1 MVKKLIPLALFMCVV
16 FTGCNKQ
23 LIDTSY
29 KFNYAYVNIGN
40 KVIEGKVESWTDF
53 ENGDQIQVKIDGITY
68 LSSANN
74 IVLVYNP
81 NL

>member
-1 MVKKLIPLALFMCVV
+1 MVKKLIPLALFMCVA